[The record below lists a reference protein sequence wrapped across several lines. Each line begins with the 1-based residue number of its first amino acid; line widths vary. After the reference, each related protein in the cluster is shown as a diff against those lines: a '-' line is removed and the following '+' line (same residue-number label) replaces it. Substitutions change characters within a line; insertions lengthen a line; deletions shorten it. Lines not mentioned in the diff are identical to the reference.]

1 MIGWLKG
8 RVLLVAED
16 HLILDVGGVGYRVFC
31 TSRTLARSAADAE
44 ASFFI
49 ETQVREDHIHL
60 FGFAERA
67 EQDWFR
73 LLLTVQGVGARVALS
88 ILSVLAPAALA
99 DAISGGDKAALT
111 QAGGVGARLAQ
122 RIVSELRDKT
132 GAVDLGFA
140 AGESPTGEGA
150 TAGMQADA
158 VSALVNLGYRRPEAQ
173 AAVRRAGEHA
183 ALDTLIAAALKE
195 LAR

>member
-31 TSRTLARSAADAE
+31 TARTLARHGSDTE
-44 ASFFI
+44 ASFFV

-60 FGFAERA
+60 FGFADRA

-99 DAISGGDKAALT
+99 DAISGADKAALA
-111 QAGGVGARLAQ
+111 QASGVGARLAQ
-122 RIVSELRDKT
+122 RIISELREKT
-132 GAVDLGFA
+132 GAMDMGMP
-140 AGESPTGEGA
+140 SGA
-150 TAGMQADA
+150 VGSDGGSGLQADA
-158 VSALVNLGYRRPEAQ
+158 VSALVNLGYRRAEAQ
-173 AAVRRAGEHA
+173 AAVRRAGEQTSLD
-183 ALDTLIAAALKE
+183 ALITAALKE

>member
-1 MIGWLKG
+1 VIGWLKG

-31 TSRTLARSAADAE
+31 TARTLARHGSDTE
-44 ASFFI
+44 ASFFV

-60 FGFAERA
+60 FGFVDRA

-88 ILSVLAPAALA
+88 ILSVLTPAALA
-99 DAISGGDKAALT
+99 DAISGADKAALT
-111 QAGGVGARLAQ
+111 QASGVGARLAQ
-122 RIVSELRDKT
+122 RIISELREKT
-132 GAVDLGFA
+132 GAMDMGMPSGA
-140 AGESPTGEGA
+140 AGRDGGA
-150 TAGMQADA
+150 SGLQADA
-158 VSALVNLGYRRPEAQ
+158 VSALVNLGYRRAEAQ
-173 AAVRRAGEHA
+173 AAVRRAGEQA
-183 ALDTLIAAALKE
+183 SLDALITAALKE